1 MADRVIEI
9 MEAMIPEFEDLR
21 KRGLCSPAEV
31 KALIKRRE
39 NAEYSMNR
47 RQPARADF
55 LTAIQLE
62 MNLESLIKVRRKRM
76 GMPRRGASDYAVRK
90 RIHFVF
96 DRWDTSN
103 FRSRLIRHLESYVK
117 VALDRFRT
125 KPSMCLQLSL
135 SCRFPLCTSFHSHT
149 TLSIYRLQHRLRK

>member
-55 LTAIQLE
+55 LTVQ
-62 MNLESLIKVRRKRM
+62 R
-76 GMPRRGASDYAVRK
+76 DYPEDSK
-90 RIHFVF
+90 II
-96 DRWDTSN
+96 
-103 FRSRLIRHLESYVK
+103 RSEIMQYVQRHHGKYKEISEAKDNTIAEVK
-117 VALDRFRT
+117 ATLPHAHPHISHDHKEHGEALHAEEV
-125 KPSMCLQLSL
+125 PAE
-135 SCRFPLCTSFHSHT
+135 
-149 TLSIYRLQHRLRK
+149 